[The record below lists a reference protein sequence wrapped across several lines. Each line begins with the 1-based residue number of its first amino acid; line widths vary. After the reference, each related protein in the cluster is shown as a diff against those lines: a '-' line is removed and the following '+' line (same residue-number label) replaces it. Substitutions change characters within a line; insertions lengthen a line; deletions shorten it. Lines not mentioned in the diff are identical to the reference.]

1 MKLQSQ
7 LNLAFTTLLLVTL
20 SVTGILIYSLILSVL
35 IQDEERQLEQ
45 KGELLVSVLNEEFD
59 TVQNIYQFNDFLQE
73 QDLHLLVFNRNQK
86 QVLYSTMSHRIVEGF
101 IDNNNFT
108 GKSKS
113 LWEFGS
119 DKYVTSKILIYP
131 ESSGLELILLTP
143 LNDLEVV
150 RKSFIESLFI
160 VFLIGALVAVI
171 LSYLLTNKLVTPLSR
186 LKRQLKKIEKRQF
199 DDIERIQATGE
210 IKEVEQSIYE
220 MANELQH
227 YMKSQQAFFQNAS
240 HELKTPLMT
249 IQGYAEGIRDHVFD
263 DTDSEKGLEIMVT
276 EVKRLK
282 NIINEMILLA
292 KLDSEQ
298 AAYKPKDV
306 NINDIIEQVYGRT
319 LPLTNEYEVELKTE
333 VAENATLFI
342 DEEQFLRALLNI
354 TINGIRY
361 AKSMVKITVKAEN
374 TAIII
379 IIEDDGE
386 GIDKELLPHLFHR
399 FVKGKNGVT
408 GLGLAISRAIVE
420 QSGGTIRAMDSKL
433 GGAKFVLT
441 FIK

>member
-20 SVTGILIYSLILSVL
+20 SVTGILIYSLILNVL

-59 TVQNIYQFNDFLQE
+59 SVQNIYQFNDFLQE
-73 QDLHLLVFNRNQK
+73 QDLSILVFNRNENK
-86 QVLYSTMSHRIVEGF
+86 VLYSTMSHKIVEGF

-113 LWEFGS
+113 LWEFGNN
-119 DKYVTSKILIYP
+119 KYVTSKILIYP
-131 ESSGLELILLTP
+131 QSSGLELILLTP
-143 LNDLEVV
+143 ITDLEIV
-150 RKSFIESLFI
+150 RKSFIQSLFI
-160 VFLIGALVAVI
+160 VFLIGAIVAAI
-171 LSYLLTNKLVTPLSR
+171 LSYFLTNKLVTPLSR
-186 LKRQLKKIEKRQF
+186 LKKQLKKIEKRQF
-199 DDIERIQATGE
+199 DDIERIKATGE
-210 IKEVEQSIYE
+210 IKEVEQSIHE
-220 MANELQH
+220 MANELEH
-227 YMKSQQAFFQNAS
+227 YMNSQQAFFQNAS

-276 EVKRLK
+276 EVNRLK
-282 NIINEMILLA
+282 SIINEMILLA

-298 AAYKPKDV
+298 AAYKPKEV
-306 NINDIIEQVYGRT
+306 NMTDIVDQVYGRT
-319 LPLTNEYEVELKTE
+319 LPLTNEHQIELKTE
-333 VAENATLFI
+333 VAKNATLLI

-361 AKSMVKITVKAEN
+361 AKSIVKITVKAEN
-374 TAIII
+374 TAVII

-386 GIDKELLPHLFHR
+386 GIPQDLLPYLFHR

-420 QSGGTIRAMDSKL
+420 QSGGTIRAMDSKF

-441 FIK
+441 FTK